1 MSSNENKR
9 KSMKRAKLITETCI
23 SVVILALGAYGVKTA
38 IDRTTTLGSSPV
50 VESSHIDVEII
61 EPTTEP
67 VDPNKIIF
75 ETSVVN
81 TKDKFKGDLILVNH
95 DHQYFSGSEEL
106 VVINEKLDEEGRT
119 SYVGNDYDMKVLDRI
134 YTPLSDMLDAF
145 NEATGYD
152 DIVIIG
158 GYRTT
163 ERQQELYDEDLEAT
177 GNDFSER
184 VALPGHSEHESGYA
198 VDFTTSTTWDY
209 DGTGEYD
216 WINQNCWKYGF
227 ILRYLESKTEIT
239 KIQYEPWHYR
249 YVGVPHAYYMYKN
262 EICLEEYIELLRNH
276 TYEGEH
282 LKFSDD
288 NGKQYELYFVPSD
301 DGAETSSIP
310 VPNGLKYEISG
321 NNVDGF
327 IVTVYNDE
335 KSDGTTQQQ
344 STEASTEAPT
354 ESEDTQNEDSA
365 ADEESSNTEEDS
377 VSQNDEESS
386 DEL

>member
-1 MSSNENKR
+1 MGNNENKR
-9 KSMKRAKLITETCI
+9 KSIKRTKFITELCI

-38 IDRTTTLGSSPV
+38 MDRVSTIGSSPV
-50 VESSHIDVEII
+50 IENSQIDIDVI

-75 ETSVVN
+75 ETSLIS
-81 TKDKFKGDLILVNH
+81 TKEKFKGDLILVNH
-95 DHQYFSGSEEL
+95 DYQYFSGNENL

-119 SYVGNDYDMKVLDRI
+119 SYVGNDNNMKVLDVI

-177 GNDFSER
+177 GEDTSER

-216 WINQNCWKYGF
+216 WINRNCWKYGF
-227 ILRYLESKTEIT
+227 ILRYPETKTDIT

-249 YVGVPHAYYMYKN
+249 YVGIPHAYYMYNN
-262 EICLEEYIELLRNH
+262 ELCLEEYIELLKNY

-282 LKFSDD
+282 LKFSDE
-288 NGKQYELYFVPSD
+288 NGSEYELYYVKSD
-301 DGAETSSIP
+301 DGSDNTSVP
-310 VPNGLKYEISG
+310 VPSGLKYEISG
-321 NNVDGF
+321 NNIDGF
-327 IVTVYNDE
+327 IVTVYVNEKSSGTAQQTPTEAATEATTDAEVTDTTDDVDTSDESSSNDE
-335 KSDGTTQQQ
+335 
-344 STEASTEAPT
+344 E
-354 ESEDTQNEDSA
+354 N
-365 ADEESSNTEEDS
+365 N
-377 VSQNDEESS
+377 EESS
-386 DEL
+386 DEQ